1 MTKPS
6 ASDTM
11 KSMKPKRPNWIPVVT
26 GLIMKGDQVLVGL
39 RPEGKN
45 LAGQWEFPGGKIEA
59 NETPEGALQREL
71 KEELGIDAEI
81 GEIIFAGT
89 HSYGETGILLL
100 FYIVKYWKGEPKAFY
115 HQELKWVHLKD
126 LQDLD
131 IPGANRKVLPHIVQL
146 LP

>member
-1 MTKPS
+1 
-6 ASDTM
+6 
-11 KSMKPKRPNWIPVVT
+11 
-26 GLIMKGDQVLVGL
+26 MKGDQVLVGM

-59 NETPEGALQREL
+59 NETPEGALEREL
-71 KEELGIDAEI
+71 KEELGIEAEI

-100 FYIVKYWKGEPKAFY
+100 FYVVKYWKGEPKNFY
-115 HQELKWVHLKD
+115 HSELKWVHLKD

>member
-1 MTKPS
+1 
-6 ASDTM
+6 
-11 KSMKPKRPNWIPVVT
+11 MKPKRPNWIPVVT

-59 NETPEGALQREL
+59 NESPEGALVREL
-71 KEELGIDAEI
+71 QEELGIEATV

-100 FYIVKYWKGEPKAFY
+100 FYVVKYWKGEPKTFY
-115 HQELKWVHLKD
+115 HRELKWVHLKD

>member
-1 MTKPS
+1 MPQLVSKV
-6 ASDTM
+6 
-11 KSMKPKRPNWIPVVT
+11 MKPKRPNWIPVVT

-59 NETPEGALQREL
+59 NESPEGALQREL
-71 KEELGIDAEI
+71 NEELGIEAEI

-100 FYIVKYWKGEPKAFY
+100 FYIVKYWKGEPKPFY
-115 HQELKWVHLKD
+115 HRELKWVHLKD

>member
-1 MTKPS
+1 
-6 ASDTM
+6 M
-11 KSMKPKRPNWIPVVT
+11 KAKRPNWIPVVT

-71 KEELGIDAEI
+71 KEELGIEAEVGAI
-81 GEIIFAGT
+81 VFAGT

-100 FYIVKYWKGEPKAFY
+100 FYIVKYWKGEPKPFY
-115 HQELKWVHLKD
+115 HRELKWVHLKD